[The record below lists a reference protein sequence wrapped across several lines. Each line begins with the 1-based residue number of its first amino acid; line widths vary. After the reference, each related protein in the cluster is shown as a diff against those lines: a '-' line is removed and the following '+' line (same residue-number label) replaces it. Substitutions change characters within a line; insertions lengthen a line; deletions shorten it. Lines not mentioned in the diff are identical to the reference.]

1 MNLDAATSY
10 AIKELEPIEKTR
22 YYYHNVYHALD
33 VFKSVAA
40 YGISVNIDN
49 DDLVLLKTAA
59 IFHDIGIITSYENHE
74 EASVNVIKKVLP
86 GFGFNDV
93 QIEKISQLIMA
104 TKMPTNP
111 KNELEKLIC
120 DADLDYLGR
129 EDYLEISDRLRH
141 EWEIIRK
148 IKLAEE
154 HWLDYQLS
162 YLVTHKY
169 YSQAA
174 QTLRNTGKSLN
185 IIKMEELL
193 KKT

>member
-22 YYYHNVYHALD
+22 YLYHNVYHALD

-40 YGISVNIDN
+40 YGISVNIN
-49 DDLVLLKTAA
+49 ADDLVLLKTAA
-59 IFHDIGIITSYENHE
+59 VFHDIGIITSYEKHE
-74 EASVNVIKKVLP
+74 EASVDVIKKVLP
-86 GFGFNDV
+86 GFGYDDV

-129 EDYLEISDRLRH
+129 EDYLEISERLRR
-141 EWEIIRK
+141 EWEVIRQ
-148 IKLAEE
+148 IKYTEE
-154 HWLDYQLS
+154 DWLDYQLS

-174 QTLRNTGKSLN
+174 QTLRNAGKALN